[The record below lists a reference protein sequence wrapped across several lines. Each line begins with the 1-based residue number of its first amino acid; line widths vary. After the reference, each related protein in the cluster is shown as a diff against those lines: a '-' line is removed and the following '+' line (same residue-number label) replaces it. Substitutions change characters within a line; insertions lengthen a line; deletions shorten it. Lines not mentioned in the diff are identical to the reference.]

1 MKIKQLSRFVLACC
15 LLLTAASCTDE
26 VVTNNGD
33 GGNAPD
39 VPEGMQ
45 ALTLKV
51 GGISGGSVTKAGVI
65 AKPGEIEVND
75 MTIYVFKYDPAK
87 GSDDTDDA
95 NYTLYDYWTYMKT
108 AITGYTANSRDLH
121 TFTLGGSGQYR
132 TATIYV
138 PKDAG
143 KVKCL
148 VTTGIGGIYNHE
160 GTSLYSN
167 DATSDEENGGTTT
180 KASNTP
186 RLLSGHLIDKSNAS
200 SPQLSS
206 YNYLP
211 YPNVLRTLT
220 LEELKKATWRELKS
234 LDLPA
239 TSSGTEASTIPT
251 DYWETPLSMM
261 GECAMMDIDAQSGNS
276 SQIETTLQR
285 HVSRLDIINGNSLDI
300 RKIELINLPFSTNFV
315 PAVDGMEAT
324 TQLTLGGSKADKTE
338 GEPADHYTLQ
348 TVYEGTENAMTKAMT
363 AYVYPNLPY
372 NTAETEK
379 NTPFILV
386 TIGVNPSTTVYTLP
400 LRTKNE
406 DGSYTPVNLK
416 SNHRY
421 TLQLNK
427 LGENFL
433 DYNIVIEEWQAG
445 ADFNVNLGDEVTA
458 EKFNYLPAL
467 TAVKFNAKTN
477 SSVMEGEK
485 VYCYSSTDA
494 ATNSILKATES
505 ANDSL
510 KWQFTTANTLG
521 NETKLNILVSKSQD
535 GIGTSMDEQ
544 ALTGTSADKY
554 EISASGGTVTH
565 TVSFTNPSR
574 NSIDFYTRWY
584 TIQNPFNPQKSV
596 RRKVEYKFESS
607 PQSSVKAIAIGKN
620 QWAFEQ
626 TLFSMTETN
635 AAGKDQ
641 SAGKYTT
648 EEYQADFYYTQWP
661 EKGLALESNDISYE
675 LPNVEN
681 LFPSYDAT
689 GAPLD
694 TGTGIDLGAGGFKT
708 FKDADGNTYTV
719 ASNGNAET
727 PCLIQQ
733 TNNDGLKM
741 WERVKGDAG
750 TYYIRILAVPNVSET
765 FNSFEAMRAEIRNVE
780 NGYSNYGYIVRYFPE
795 GNYWQYSG
803 VTEMLSL
810 YASPSA
816 NTKLFSF
823 EAATFGKL
831 ITDATQGYA
840 RPRFPA
846 PHFKK

>member
-26 VVTNNGD
+26 VMTNNGD
-33 GGNAPD
+33 SGNDPTIPA
-39 VPEGMQ
+39 GMQ

-51 GGISGGSVTKAGVI
+51 GGVSGGSVTKAGVI
-65 AKPGEIEVND
+65 AKPEEIEVND

-148 VTTGIGGIYNHE
+148 VTTGIG
-160 GTSLYSN
+160 LMC
-167 DATSDEENGGTTT
+167 TSDGDDSYIINSGDE
-180 KASNTP
+180 S
-186 RLLSGHLIDKSNAS
+186 RLLSGHTLNTTNTNSPTISAYGYIPYSAEIS
-200 SPQLSS
+200 SF
-206 YNYLP
+206 
-211 YPNVLRTLT
+211 T

-239 TSSGTEASTIPT
+239 SSGSEASTILN
-251 DYWETPLSMM
+251 DYWKTPLSMM

-324 TQLTLGGSKADKTE
+324 TRLTLGGSNASKAE
-338 GEPADHYTLQ
+338 GEPANRYTLQ
-348 TVYEGTENAMTKAMT
+348 TVFEGTENAMTKAMT

-372 NTAETEK
+372 NTTETVK

-386 TIGVNPSTTVYTLP
+386 TIGADASTTVYTLP

-445 ADFNVNLGDEVTA
+445 ADFNVNLGDEVTP

-467 TAVKFNAKTN
+467 TAVEFEEITN
-477 SSVMEGEK
+477 PSIMEGEK
-485 VYCYSSTDA
+485 VYCYLPTDA
-494 ATNSILKATES
+494 STNSILKATES
-505 ANDSL
+505 ATENKSL

-521 NETKLNILVSKSQD
+521 NDTKLNILVSKSQD
-535 GIGTSMDEQ
+535 GIGTS
-544 ALTGTSADKY
+544 ADKY
-554 EISASGGTVTH
+554 EISASAETVTH
-565 TVSFTNPSR
+565 TVSFTNLSK

-596 RRKVEYKFESS
+596 RRKVEYRFESS
-607 PQSSVKAIAIGKN
+607 PGSSIKAIAIGKN

-635 AAGKDQ
+635 ATGKDQ

-661 EKGLALESNDISYE
+661 EKGGVWESTNISYE

-689 GAPLD
+689 GTPLD

-708 FKDADGNTYTV
+708 FKGADGNTYTV

-733 TNNDGLKM
+733 TNKDGLKM

>member
-148 VTTGIGGIYNHE
+148 VTTGIG
-160 GTSLYSN
+160 LMC
-167 DATSDEENGGTTT
+167 TSDGEDSYIIT
-180 KASNTP
+180 SNNSES
-186 RLLSGHLIDKSNAS
+186 RLLSGHTLNTTNTNSPTISAYGYIPYSAEIS
-200 SPQLSS
+200 SF
-206 YNYLP
+206 
-211 YPNVLRTLT
+211 T

-239 TSSGTEASTIPT
+239 SSGSEASTILN
-251 DYWETPLSMM
+251 DYWKTPLSMM

-324 TQLTLGGSKADKTE
+324 TRLTLGGSKASKAE
-338 GEPADHYTLQ
+338 GEPADHYTHQ
-348 TVYEGTENAMTKAMT
+348 TVYEKAEAMTKAMT

-386 TIGVNPSTTVYTLP
+386 TIGADASTTVYTLP

-445 ADFNVNLGDEVTA
+445 ADFNVNLGDEVTP

-467 TAVKFNAKTN
+467 TAVNFDAKTN
-477 SSVMEGEK
+477 PSIMDGEK
-485 VYCYSSTDA
+485 VYCYTSVASSEK
-494 ATNSILKATES
+494 SMPKATES
-505 ANDSL
+505 ATEDKSL
-510 KWQFTTANTLG
+510 KWQFTTENTLG
-521 NETKLNILVSKSQD
+521 DDTKLNILVSKSQD
-535 GIGTSMDEQ
+535 GIGTSADEKDP
-544 ALTGTSADKY
+544 TGTSADKY

-565 TVSFTNPSR
+565 TVSFTNPST
-574 NSIDFYTRWY
+574 NSIDLYTRWY

-596 RRKVEYKFESS
+596 RRKVEYGFDSS
-607 PQSSVKAIAIGKN
+607 QTGGSIKAMAIGKN

-635 AAGKDQ
+635 ATGKDQ

-661 EKGLALESNDISYE
+661 EKGGVLESNDISYE

-694 TGTGIDLGAGGFKT
+694 TGTGIDLGTGGFKT

-733 TNNDGLKM
+733 TNKAGLKM

-840 RPRFPA
+840 RPQ
-846 PHFKK
+846 FKSQTILSL